1 MDNKPQAA
9 HLQRGNNTEQL
20 ACEHL
25 QANGLLLVQQ
35 NYRIRSGEIDLIM
48 RDGQLLVFVE
58 VRYRKTQ
65 RYGGALQSIDP
76 RKQARIIRTAQH
88 YLQYRAPNAQV
99 RFDVVAVEGDNGINW
114 IKNAFDLG

>member
-1 MDNKPQAA
+1 MY
-9 HLQRGNNTEQL
+9 
-20 ACEHL
+20 L
-25 QANGLLLVQQ
+25 QANGLCLVQR

-48 RDGQLLVFVE
+48 RDDQVLVFVE

-88 YLQYRAPNAQV
+88 YLQYRAPNAPV
-99 RFDVVAVEGDNGINW
+99 RFDVIAVEGDNSINW
-114 IKNAFDLG
+114 VKNAFDLG